1 MGGEVT
7 MSSDRED
14 LQAELSPLDDNING
28 LYQRFVPQI
37 NSQLADVKEQQREIE
52 TELDKLRNM
61 IAQMEDEE

>member
-1 MGGEVT
+1 

-14 LQAELSPLDDNING
+14 LQAELSRLDDNING
-28 LYQRFVPQI
+28 LYQGFVPQI
-37 NSQLADVKEQQREIE
+37 NSQLADVEEQQREIE

>member
-1 MGGEVT
+1 

-14 LQAELSPLDDNING
+14 LQAELSRLDDNING
-28 LYQRFVPQI
+28 LYQGFVPQI
-37 NSQLADVKEQQREIE
+37 NSQLDDVKEQQREIE

>member
-14 LQAELSPLDDNING
+14 LQAELSRLDDNING
-28 LYQRFVPQI
+28 LYQGFVPQI
-37 NSQLADVKEQQREIE
+37 NSQLDDVKEQQREIE

>member
-1 MGGEVT
+1 

-14 LQAELSPLDDNING
+14 LQAELSRLDDNING
-28 LYQRFVPQI
+28 LYQGFVPQI

-52 TELDKLRNM
+52 TELEKLRNM

>member
-1 MGGEVT
+1 

-14 LQAELSPLDDNING
+14 LQAELSRLDDNING
-28 LYQRFVPQI
+28 LYQGFVPQI